1 MKSRL
6 KSLSVSI
13 MISGGILY
21 LIGAYYAVIKAGI
34 PYQDPTQELQIEYAI
49 NMGIGSLLLKWGFL
63 LLISGGI
70 LRILLSV
77 KKSGKQRDNKK

>member
-34 PYQDPTQELQIEYAI
+34 PYQDPTLELQIEYAI